1 MPAIPHITNPSNNIH
16 GLSPGNRW
24 AQVCS
29 GDVDTVWA
37 AFEQARPTTSMDQQ
51 QDIERG
57 VRRFIDDNFPLGD
70 SGSELDRTDSLL
82 EVGVIDSVGV
92 LELIEFLEA
101 SYSIQIPDEDVLP
114 ENLDS
119 LEAIGRYVS
128 SRLSAE
134 SSLSD
139 AAS

>member
-1 MPAIPHITNPSNNIH
+1 
-16 GLSPGNRW
+16 
-24 AQVCS
+24 
-29 GDVDTVWA
+29 
-37 AFEQARPTTSMDQQ
+37 MDQQ

-57 VRRFIDDNFPLGD
+57 VRRFIDENFPLGD
-70 SGSELDRTDSLL
+70 TGSELDRTDSLL

-128 SRLSAE
+128 SRLGAE